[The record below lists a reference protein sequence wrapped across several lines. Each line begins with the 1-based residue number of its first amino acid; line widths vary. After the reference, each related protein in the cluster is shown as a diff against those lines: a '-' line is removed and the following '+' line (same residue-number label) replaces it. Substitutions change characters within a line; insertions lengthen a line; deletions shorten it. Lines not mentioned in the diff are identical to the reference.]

1 MREQGE
7 HEQGE
12 AHALDGEYAGDSTQW
27 QDLRRLDADRTPPFP
42 TEALGPELSAFV
54 MSVAESAQ
62 VAPDLPAML
71 ALAAIA
77 ACVSGK
83 VRVRPKVDY
92 EEPLALFV
100 VVALQPGERKS
111 AVLAEM
117 IAPIAQAEREQ
128 VERARQE
135 REATQREISDLEQRL
150 AWKRS
155 RRRSAK
161 TLTLHVPTLE
171 TDIEEITRRLRDARE
186 KVVPLPRLLADDVSP
201 GGLAGLMAEQHGRA
215 FVASAE
221 GGLLEAVAGRYSK
234 GGEVNLDVFLK
245 GHSGES
251 LRIDRRS
258 REPIMVRRASLT
270 LALTVQPEVLRA
282 ASATSKLHTRG
293 FLARILYAIPVS
305 RVGSRHLDAP
315 PIAAA
320 LRADY
325 ATRLR
330 TLLAL
335 PVPAEGQ
342 APPAI
347 RLDDEAFELL
357 RRLFVNHE
365 RRLHP
370 TQGDLGDLPYWGA
383 KYVGAIVRVA
393 GVIHCWSHA
402 TSGSPPPCSRPIAA
416 DTMSRAIRVGE
427 YLLAHA
433 RFVFGTMSSGAVER
447 MTRRQAESVRDWA
460 LGHPG
465 EAISRRDLQRL
476 PPRPTGKNAALVV
489 AELVARNYLRPL
501 PPLPPAGGRS
511 PGPRYEVHPE
521 LSGQRDER
529 G

>member
-1 MREQGE
+1 
-7 HEQGE
+7 
-12 AHALDGEYAGDSTQW
+12 
-27 QDLRRLDADRTPPFP
+27 
-42 TEALGPELSAFV
+42 
-54 MSVAESAQ
+54 
-62 VAPDLPAML
+62 
-71 ALAAIA
+71 
-77 ACVSGK
+77 
-83 VRVRPKVDY
+83 
-92 EEPLALFV
+92 
-100 VVALQPGERKS
+100 
-111 AVLAEM
+111 M

-383 KYVGAIVRVA
+383 KYVGAMVR
-393 GVIHCWSHA
+393 W
-402 TSGSPPPCSRPIAA
+402 
-416 DTMSRAIRVGE
+416 
-427 YLLAHA
+427 
-433 RFVFGTMSSGAVER
+433 
-447 MTRRQAESVRDWA
+447 
-460 LGHPG
+460 
-465 EAISRRDLQRL
+465 
-476 PPRPTGKNAALVV
+476 
-489 AELVARNYLRPL
+489 
-501 PPLPPAGGRS
+501 PA
-511 PGPRYEVHPE
+511 
-521 LSGQRDER
+521 
-529 G
+529 